1 MMAKQEIVLQGLNC
15 ANCAQ
20 KIEAGVQKMP
30 EIKSASLNLVKQI
43 LSIELGK
50 EADSAQILAKIE
62 RIVHEL
68 EPEVKVFYKT
78 AEKDVNEEFSMA
90 HLYWRLGIGVFFWL
104 AAFFL
109 PDSLRN
115 FSYLLSYLI
124 IGSDV
129 LLTAGRSIIRGQIFN
144 EYFLMSIA
152 TIGAIAIN
160 EFNEGIAVMLFY
172 QIGEGFQRKAVNH
185 SRKSIAALLKLKPEK
200 AHLKT
205 EAGLLTVEPEKVKA
219 GDIIVVKPGEKV
231 PLDGVIVNGM
241 SYVDTSALTGE
252 SVPRRVEAGSE
263 VLSGFINTQGMLT
276 VEVKREFSD
285 SAMMKVLDLVQNA
298 AGRKSPIENF
308 ITAFARY
315 YTPVVVIAAFGLAFI
330 PPLVLQADF
339 TDWVYRALVFLV
351 VSCPCAL
358 VLSIP
363 LGFFGGIGGAAKQGI
378 LVKGG
383 NYLDALNKVDTVVL
397 DKTGTLTK
405 GVFKVNKVYSADG
418 FTDDEVLQYAASVES
433 FSNHPIALS
442 IVQACTAEL
451 KKEEVTDFRE
461 LAGYGVKAKYGTQYL
476 LLGNENLLRREG
488 ISFTPCSDFGSVVY
502 LAVGGKYAGAIVVAD
517 ELKENSQE
525 ALNSLRQAGIKKL
538 IMLTGDK
545 KEVGERLGEVLRLDK
560 VYCELLPEQ
569 KVAKLE
575 EIMQGKKGKVAFVG
589 DGINDAPVLARADI
603 GLAMG
608 GMGNDA
614 AIEAADIVLMD
625 DDIAKVSAA
634 LSIARRTKNI
644 VWQNIIFAM
653 GVKGI
658 ILLMGAGG
666 VATIWEAVFAD
677 VGVALLAVINSLR
690 AVKKVK

>member
-1 MMAKQEIVLQGLNC
+1 MMEKQEIVLQGLNC

-50 EADSAQILAKIE
+50 EADNAQILAKIE
-62 RIVHEL
+62 KIVHEL
-68 EPEVKVFYKT
+68 EPEVKVFFKT
-78 AEKDVNEEFSMA
+78 EEKDATEEFSMA
-90 HLYWRLGIGVFFWL
+90 GLYWKLGIGVFLWL
-104 AAFFL
+104 TALFL
-109 PDSLRN
+109 PDSLKTV
-115 FSYLLSYLI
+115 FYLLSYLV

-129 LLTAGRSIIRGQIFN
+129 LLTAGRSIIKGQVFN
-144 EYFLMSIA
+144 EYLLMSIA

-185 SRKSIAALLKLKPEK
+185 SRKSITALLKLKPEK

-205 EAGLLTVEPEKVKA
+205 GDGLLTVEPEKVKA
-219 GDIIVVKPGEKV
+219 GDIIIVKPGEKV
-231 PLDGVIVNGM
+231 PLDGVIVKGM

-252 SVPRRVEAGSE
+252 SVPRKVEEGSE

-276 VEVKREFSD
+276 VEVKREFSN

-298 AGRKSPIENF
+298 ASRKSPIENF

-315 YTPVVVIAAFGLAFI
+315 YTPAVVIAALGLACI

-383 NYLDALNKVDTVVL
+383 NYLDALNKVDAVVL

-418 FTDDEVLQYAASVES
+418 FTDDEVLQYAASAES

-442 IVQACTAEL
+442 IVEACTSEL
-451 KKEEVTDFRE
+451 KKEEVSDFRE
-461 LAGYGVKAKYGTQYL
+461 LAGYGVKAKYGTRYL
-476 LLGNENLLRREG
+476 LLGNEKLLRREG
-488 ISFTPCSDFGSVVY
+488 ISFTPC
-502 LAVGGKYAGAIVVAD
+502 
-517 ELKENSQE
+517 
-525 ALNSLRQAGIKKL
+525 
-538 IMLTGDK
+538 
-545 KEVGERLGEVLRLDK
+545 
-560 VYCELLPEQ
+560 
-569 KVAKLE
+569 
-575 EIMQGKKGKVAFVG
+575 
-589 DGINDAPVLARADI
+589 
-603 GLAMG
+603 
-608 GMGNDA
+608 
-614 AIEAADIVLMD
+614 
-625 DDIAKVSAA
+625 
-634 LSIARRTKNI
+634 
-644 VWQNIIFAM
+644 
-653 GVKGI
+653 
-658 ILLMGAGG
+658 
-666 VATIWEAVFAD
+666 
-677 VGVALLAVINSLR
+677 
-690 AVKKVK
+690 